1 MKKQILSEQ
10 FRRMQKLAGIITES
24 ETESE
29 TAGIG
34 DLIKLNKYKTNIQY
48 ILTQSDMKLKIAAG
62 KRLVKALGGLYE
74 AKKIMLGAIKSIDS
88 MTLFIKPLLPNNPR
102 PLDISKANELFTA
115 MGFSIATIGT
125 AVDAIRNVCKDLGV
139 TVSD

>member
-34 DLIKLNKYKTNIQY
+34 DLYKLFKYKDNIKY
-48 ILTQSDMKLKIAAG
+48 ILTQSDMKLKINAG
-62 KRLVKALGGLYE
+62 KRLVTAYGGLYE
-74 AKKIMLGAIKSIDS
+74 AKLIMLGAIKSIDS
-88 MTLFIKPLLPNNPR
+88 MTLFIKPLLPNNPK
-102 PLDISKANELFTA
+102 PLNISKANELFAA
-115 MGFSIATIGT
+115 MGFSSTTIKT
-125 AVDAIRNVCKDLGV
+125 FIDAIRVVCKDLGV
-139 TVSD
+139 TVKD